1 MTQTDVQF
9 QPRIL
14 VADDDRSIRQL
25 VASILRREGLS
36 VDTAA
41 DGAQAI
47 ECLRNNDYSIV
58 LLDLMMPRLD
68 GFGVIDYLKEN
79 SSRPKP
85 VVLIMTA
92 YADQKFKKVDP
103 QLVAGVLRK
112 PFDIAELGNLIRLCV
127 EGLHPRPAATVV
139 EEKRAEVAASLPP
152 GPALLRPDGEGAF

>member
-1 MTQTDVQF
+1 MTQTDLQF

-47 ECLRNNDYSIV
+47 ECLRNNEYSLV

-68 GFGVIDYLKEN
+68 GFGVIEYLKEDR
-79 SSRPKP
+79 SRPKP
-85 VVLIMTA
+85 VVLVMTA

-103 QLVAGVLRK
+103 RLVAGVLRK

-127 EGLHPRPAATVV
+127 EGLHPRPAATGID
-139 EEKRAEVAASLPP
+139 EKHADIAASPP
-152 GPALLRPDGEGAF
+152 ADPLLLRPGGEGVF

>member
-1 MTQTDVQF
+1 MQF

-25 VASILRREGLS
+25 VASILRREGLA

-58 LLDLMMPRLD
+58 LLDLLMPRLD
-68 GFGVIDYLKEN
+68 GFGVMEYLKE
-79 SSRPKP
+79 SGSRPKP

-92 YADQKFKKVDP
+92 YADQRFKKVDP
-103 QLVAGVLRK
+103 EVVTGVLRK
-112 PFDIAELGNLIRLCV
+112 PFDIAELASLLRLCV
-127 EGLHPRPAATVV
+127 EGLHPRPAATGVD
-139 EEKRAEVAASLPP
+139 ETRADVAPSPPP
-152 GPALLRPDGEGAF
+152 GPELLRPRGDEGVF

>member
-1 MTQTDVQF
+1 MINSDLQF

-36 VDTAA
+36 VDTVA
-41 DGAQAI
+41 DGAEAI
-47 ECLRNNDYSIV
+47 ECLRNNEYAIV

-68 GFGVIDYLKEN
+68 GFGVIEYLKEN
-79 SSRPKP
+79 SSRRKP

-127 EGLHPRPAATVV
+127 EGLHPRSGPPAVD
-139 EEKRAEVAASLPP
+139 ENRPDVAGSAPP
-152 GPALLRPDGEGAF
+152 GPALLGPDGEAF